1 MEKLEGTR
9 LGAYEIVERIG
20 GGGMAEVYI
29 AKQKTAFDRE
39 VAIKVIRKGYAEDED
54 FRARFLREARV
65 ISHLSHP
72 HILPLIEFG
81 EGGEKGEILFLVMPH
96 VAGGTLSNR
105 IKAHGGPLP
114 FQETARIF
122 SQLCEAV
129 DYAHQ
134 HKLVHRDIKP
144 SNVLVQDSRNIL
156 LADFG
161 IALDQG
167 DPRLTVTGMGLG
179 TAEYMAPEQARGQAD
194 NRSDIYSLGVVLYTM
209 LSGHVPYT
217 GSTPFD
223 VLLKHASEPIP
234 PLSRFNTTMPPQ
246 IEQVLQ
252 KAMSKLPD
260 DRFQT
265 AQELLNAFEEAQ
277 VQAGIHTGSS
287 SMIPGVQPGNLIT
300 SRDSSQPSL
309 GSSAPATPA
318 SLAGSSG
325 PHTPPTTTRG
335 SGPHSGP
342 TSISDEVPTI
352 RASIVDSSQ
361 DDQLQTLPISSPR
374 IQPGNPSAPLPS
386 GVVTP
391 PSRSPAGGRKK
402 LIAAIVALVI
412 LLVGSTATGAI
423 VFLHQGSQPS
433 PATATRAPTS
443 AATPKPASLT
453 FTAGTPCSQAA
464 THPKGPASGP
474 LLYRAPTLIDHGRGA
489 PAYAAVDN
497 VGTLYYTDQAHP
509 GIYGLSA
516 ALTPHNNHLIWPTLG
531 TPSGIAITPDAASQV
546 YYLFQNTAS
555 STANEQVGVF
565 NQNSSNPTLLGGLS
579 GSKAGGGN
587 GFALAL
593 NPTNKAVLM
602 PTGTTGVVYCLGK
615 GSTQPQ
621 SIITGLKDPVAA
633 IVDSSGNIYVADLGG
648 NEILRFPPKGTGP
661 DWHQSFTAPVDLV
674 LDSQGYLLATLQG
687 TGIGNGSVVR
697 IDPTTGQQLDTLM
710 SGLQQPRGLAY
721 DTSEYRS
728 GTVYVIDQKGNKI
741 YALCQSQ
748 NGICT

>member
-1 MEKLEGTR
+1 MDKLEGTR
-9 LGAYEIVERIG
+9 LGAYEIIERIG
-20 GGGMAEVYI
+20 GGGMAEVYL

-39 VAIKVIRKGYAEDED
+39 VAIKVIRKGYAADED

-81 EGGEKGEILFLVMPH
+81 EGGENGEMLFLVMPY

-105 IKAHGGPLP
+105 IKEHGGPLP
-114 FQETARIF
+114 LRETARIF

-144 SNVLVQDSRNIL
+144 SNVLMQDARNIV

-194 NRSDIYSLGVVLYTM
+194 HRSDIYSLGVVLYMM
-209 LSGHVPYT
+209 LSGHAPYT

-223 VLLKHASEPIP
+223 VLLKHASQPIP
-234 PLSRFNTTMPPQ
+234 PLRQFNANVPPQ
-246 IEQVLQ
+246 FEEVIQ

-265 AQELLNAFEEAQ
+265 AQALLNAFEEAQ
-277 VQAGIHTGSS
+277 TQAGINTG
-287 SMIPGVQPGNLIT
+287 PGSVMPAVSG
-300 SRDSSQPSL
+300 D
-309 GSSAPATPA
+309 SSAPNAAAP
-318 SLAGSSG
+318 SAGSSG
-325 PHTPPTTTRG
+325 PQTPPAAAWA
-335 SGPHSGP
+335 SGPHSTP
-342 TSISDEVPTI
+342 TLVSASDKIPTI
-352 RASIVDSSQ
+352 RVGTAESSELE
-361 DDQLQTLPISSPR
+361 DQALTLPATRSDTPSGKPPTSP
-374 IQPGNPSAPLPS
+374 AP

-391 PSRSPAGGRKK
+391 PSQSPAGGSKK
-402 LIAAIVALVI
+402 LVAALVVLVI
-412 LLVGSTATGAI
+412 LLVGGSAAGAI
-423 VFLHQGSQPS
+423 VFLRQSPRS
-433 PATATRAPTS
+433 LPATATRVPT
-443 AATPKPASLT
+443 ATQKPASPT
-453 FTAGTPCSQAA
+453 FIAGTPCSQAA
-464 THPKGPASGP
+464 AHPTGPAADP

-489 PAYAAVDN
+489 PAYVAVDN
-497 VGTLYYTDQAHP
+497 VGTLYYTDQAQP

-516 ALTPHNNHLIWPTLG
+516 ALIPHNNHRIWPILG
-531 TPSGIAITPDAASQV
+531 IPSGIAITPDAASQV

-555 STANEQVGVF
+555 GTGTEQVGLF
-565 NQNSSNPTLLGGLS
+565 NQNSSNPALLGGVN
-579 GSKAGGGN
+579 GSEAGGEH

-593 NPTNKAVLM
+593 NPTDKAVLV
-602 PTGTTGVVYCLGK
+602 PAGATGTVYCLGR

-621 SIITGLKDPVAA
+621 PVITNLQDPVAA
-633 IVDSSGNIYVADLGG
+633 IVDSSGHIYVADLGG
-648 NEILRFPPKGTGP
+648 NEILRFSPNGTGP
-661 DWHQSFTAPVDLV
+661 DWSQPFPAPADLA

-687 TGIGNGSVVR
+687 KGIGDGSVVR
-697 IDPTTGQQLDTLM
+697 INPTTGQQLDTLM
-710 SGLQQPRGLAY
+710 SGLQQPRGLAF
-721 DTSEYRS
+721 DTSQFHS
-728 GTVYVIDQKGNKI
+728 GTVYVVDQKGNKI

-748 NGICT
+748 NGICD